1 MKNIFFQIIII
12 SLAILLVSCEV
23 AIEKKNSH
31 PPELIEFL
39 KIEKNK
45 DNIFKISDL
54 FFAKSYNTKFRPDKD
69 IKISHNTATNEIKL
83 DPVGN
88 FSGLRLIHFANNGI
102 EMILPVIVK
111 QKEAVEIKLTPPKS
125 TKRVWIMGS
134 FNTWN
139 RRSLEL
145 KDKDGDGTFTRTLY
159 LDDGVYEYQFVT
171 EDGEFPDPVNPVKVD
186 NGYGSYNSLIKV
198 KSKLKGQLPNIY
210 ALKTVEENKLKY
222 VIDSEMEEDI
232 KVHILINNNILD
244 RKFYEVK
251 NDVITINTS
260 QFIEDANIQTYRLIA
275 TYKNYP
281 GNIITTWTRK
291 GKLLSSNE
299 FIWQDATIYS
309 LMTDRFSNGN
319 TKNDN
324 PVVHPELG
332 DQANFQ
338 GGDFDGLINKIQSMY
353 FQKIGVNT
361 IWISPVNATTND
373 AFQEF
378 PEPNRYY
385 TGYHGY
391 WPAEPR
397 KVEPRLGTMEDLQ
410 KLINVAHQHDIKI
423 LIDYVSNHTHQ
434 EHPYFQE
441 HRDWYG
447 QLELEDGRRNIRL
460 FDEYRLTTW
469 FDDFLPSF
477 DFESEEAA
485 NQITEDA
492 LWWINQT
499 NADGFRHD
507 ATKHVPLHLWRNI
520 TRRVNEEIEPNK
532 SLPCYQIGET
542 FGSAELIKSYVNN
555 GMLDSQFNFEL
566 FFTQRRIFAEEGSD
580 LRDLQMSL
588 DKSLE
593 VYGFNHLMGNIFDS
607 HDQTR
612 MMALLEDDLTLSD
625 DAFEAAWNEEKI
637 QVDKQSTYEKQKA
650 IFTMLFTVPGVPI
663 VYYGDE
669 FGMTGAHDPDN
680 RRMMRFGNELTSAE
694 QNQLNWNSKIFN
706 LREKH
711 SALRRGDYLPLYC
724 DEDVMIYS
732 RGDQDERIIIA
743 INKSEKTKIIN
754 INFPDWMKINLED
767 VLTKKSKFEN
777 GQFILD
783 GYSGSIWKCE

>member
-1 MKNIFFQIIII
+1 MKNILFQIIII